1 MLTRAREDVAHCKQ
15 VHVLTGIGRKWLS
28 LESLLS
34 SRKPRKK
41 KDLTKMLL

>member
-1 MLTRAREDVAHCKQ
+1 MLARAREDAAHCKQ
-15 VHVLTGIGRKWLS
+15 ARVLTGMGRRQLS

-41 KDLTKMLL
+41 KDLTEMLL